1 MSTSTTA
8 APAGWYPDPMALPA
22 SPPVLRWWDGVRW
35 AGWVAVDGAVSAS
48 PIREPGRH
56 PGEPDDERM
65 VLGGPALGL
74 TIAAVVWSIAL
85 TIGTAVVA
93 AVVGLDTDAQLL
105 AAGALGLYAGLVLGC
120 VVVHRRFGTPGRF
133 RQDYGFTY
141 TRGDW
146 WRGLVASLAARG
158 GGMVL
163 AVILAIVLGDLID
176 ADEIDQLPTD
186 GDPTA
191 AFLLTFAVVAL
202 VLAPI
207 VEELFFRGLLLRA
220 LEGVVPDW
228 LALAIQGVLF
238 GLAHISFGFGL
249 GNLLVVVP
257 IGFGGVAFGWL
268 AQRYRRLGPGILG
281 HAWFNLVAVLVTVIV
296 VAVD

>member
-1 MSTSTTA
+1 MSTSTAST
-8 APAGWYPDPMALPA
+8 PAGWYPDPLGSEGA
-22 SPPVLRWWDGVRW
+22 LRWWDGVRW
-35 AGWVAVDGAVSAS
+35 AGWVASDGVVSAS
-48 PIREPGRH
+48 PIREPGRD
-56 PGEPDDERM
+56 PVDERM

-74 TIAAVVWSIAL
+74 TIAAVVWSIVL
-85 TIGTAVVA
+85 TIAVTVVA

-105 AAGALGLYAGLVLGC
+105 AASAIGLYAGLVLGC
-120 VVVHRRFGTPGRF
+120 VVVQRRFGTPGRF
-133 RQDYGFTY
+133 RRDYGFAY
-141 TRGDW
+141 GRGDW
-146 WRGLVASLAARG
+146 WRGLVGSLAARG

-176 ADEIDQLPTD
+176 ADEIDTLPTD
-186 GDPTA
+186 GDPTVA
-191 AFLLTFAVVAL
+191 LLLTFAVVAL
-202 VLAPI
+202 VVAPI

-228 LALAIQGVLF
+228 LALGIQGVLF

-257 IGFGGVAFGWL
+257 IAFGGVAFGWL

-281 HAWFNLVAVLVTVIV
+281 HAWFNLVAVLVTVVIV
-296 VAVD
+296 VVD

>member
-1 MSTSTTA
+1 MTTSATT

-35 AGWVAVDGAVSAS
+35 AGWVAVDGVVSAS
-48 PIREPGRH
+48 PIREPGRQ
-56 PGEPDDERM
+56 PSEPDDERM

-74 TIAAVVWSIAL
+74 TIAAVVWSIVL
-85 TIGTAVVA
+85 TIGVTVVA
-93 AVVGLDTDAQLL
+93 ALVGLDTDAQLL

-133 RQDYGFTY
+133 RRDYGFTY
-141 TRGDW
+141 GRGDW

-186 GDPTA
+186 GDTTA

-228 LALAIQGVLF
+228 LALGIQGVLF
-238 GLAHISFGFGL
+238 GLAHVSFGFGL

-268 AQRYRRLGPGILG
+268 AQRYRRLGQWILG
-281 HAWFNLVAVLVTVIV
+281 HAWFNLVAVLVTVV
-296 VAVD
+296 VAD